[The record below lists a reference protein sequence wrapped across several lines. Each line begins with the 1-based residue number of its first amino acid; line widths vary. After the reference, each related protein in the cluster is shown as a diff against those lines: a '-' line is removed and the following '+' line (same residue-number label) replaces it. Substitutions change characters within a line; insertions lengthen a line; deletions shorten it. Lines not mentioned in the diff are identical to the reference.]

1 MDFFQ
6 RVRTNYFKICV
17 ESEKTPNSQGNFKKE
32 NQSWGHHNARFQV
45 VLQSC
50 GHQDRVVLAQ
60 KQTHR
65 SMERIESS
73 EVGPQLYGQLIFDK
87 EGKTIHW
94 KKDSLF
100 NKWCWE
106 NWTSTCRGMKLDHSL
121 TSYTKIKWM
130 KDLTVI

>member
-1 MDFFQ
+1 MDFLQ

-17 ESEKTPNSQGNFKKE
+17 ESEKTLNSQGNFTKE
-32 NQSWGHHNARFQV
+32 NHSWGHHNARFQV

-50 GHQDRVVLAQ
+50 GHQDSVVLAQ

-73 EVGPQLYGQLIFDK
+73 EVGPQLYGQLIFNK
-87 EGKTIHW
+87 AGKTVHW

-106 NWTSTCRGMKLDHSL
+106 IGQPHAEE
-121 TSYTKIKWM
+121 
-130 KDLTVI
+130 